1 MFCTFL
7 FPIIP
12 AFGVD
17 QGIANAMP
25 TLTTLKRNGFRL
37 STHPKLA
44 EIPDSS

>member
-25 TLTTLKRNGFRL
+25 TLTTLKRNDFRL

-44 EIPDSS
+44 AIRDSS